1 MLLTVTQSVPAAPR
15 FVASLTLRI
24 PWSVKFFK
32 GNTACQPLRF
42 LASDSG
48 VALILPLLRNHQ
60 VELGLIPVCQ
70 LFKTEGLKKSLKF
83 LPARQRFNKQ
93 IARHPE
99 LIDKSP
105 PFGMA
110 DDEAPAWPKDSGC
123 VPTGT
128 RLVGDIA
135 VHGVHE
141 NHVHAGWV
149 EFEQGDVS
157 SVGPDI
163 WMLLAYAPQHPF
175 CQIAGGYN
183 SSSVGLNQCNQNAH
197 TSSHIQHCLTGAQPS
212 SSDNLLE
219 TPHYLWWLGSVKGI
233 H

>member
-1 MLLTVTQSVPAAPR
+1 MAHEVS
-15 FVASLTLRI
+15 
-24 PWSVKFFK
+24 K
-32 GNTACQPLRF
+32 GN
-42 LASDSG
+42 
-48 VALILPLLRNHQ
+48 
-60 VELGLIPVCQ
+60 
-70 LFKTEGLKKSLKF
+70 K
-83 LPARQRFNKQ
+83 

-110 DDEAPAWPKDSGC
+110 DDEAPAWPKHSGC

-157 SVGPDI
+157 SVADGCARAEESGQFQSPTWEI
-163 WMLLAYAPQHPF
+163 VM
-175 CQIAGGYN
+175 AGM
-183 SSSVGLNQCNQNAH
+183 QW
-197 TSSHIQHCLTGAQPS
+197 TT
-212 SSDNLLE
+212 
-219 TPHYLWWLGSVKGI
+219 
-233 H
+233 

>member
-1 MLLTVTQSVPAAPR
+1 MKERAERDLLDAADRYSVG
-15 FVASLTLRI
+15 ASRSSFRGLVDASYSLVREV
-24 PWSVKFFK
+24 SK

-42 LASDSG
+42 STSDSG

-70 LFKTEGLKKSLKF
+70 HFKTEGLKKSLKF

-110 DDEAPAWPKDSGC
+110 DDEAPAWPKHSGC

-149 EFEQGDVS
+149 EFEQGNVS

-163 WMLLAYAPQHPF
+163 WMLLADTPQHPF

-183 SSSVGLNQCNQNAH
+183 SSSHNE
-197 TSSHIQHCLTGAQPS
+197 
-212 SSDNLLE
+212 E
-219 TPHYLWWLGSVKGI
+219 T
-233 H
+233 